1 MKPSQFESYL
11 KHPESLGSGSLPLLE
26 QVAREMPY
34 CQAVQ
39 MMLALNYKKVNSI
52 KYNGQ
57 LKLAA
62 AYSGDRGHLRR
73 LLEEE
78 FPAKPERME
87 DIKASEIEP
96 TTMIETVVVPE
107 IVHETEALP
116 VNSIENEFAGSGS
129 EQTHD
134 IEPDASAQDSD
145 PAVQDNAARVAGILE
160 IPVTDPLPEGGI
172 LTTEDEVANLLRLQ
186 EIVARRLAEIRA
198 SAGEPDRL
206 VEAPKETAF
215 PDETEFSPDEISPEI
230 PVEFDLPDIP
240 EISQPEKPEEPGEE
254 EGFPDEMLTAVSQMM
269 GYDLTRL
276 IKEESPQTA
285 GEKSEDAEQH
295 PEPVRGKTESKK
307 KAELIDRFIQNE
319 PRMSQPK
326 REFFNPVD
334 QARFSSIDH
343 DNIVT
348 ETLARIH
355 LQHGNPEKAIK
366 IYEKLS
372 LNFPEK
378 SSYFAAL
385 ISEIQENRIG
395 G

>member
-11 KHPESLGSGSLPLLE
+11 KHPESLGAGSLPLLE
-26 QVAREMPY
+26 QVALEMPY

-52 KYNGQ
+52 RFNNQ

-73 LLEEE
+73 LLEED
-78 FPAKPERME
+78 FPVANAQKDESLVSGVEATRIAHAVIAREIDLATAELPEDAATDEIIESKSSEAQNSEREAIVPAE
-87 DIKASEIEP
+87 DPIA
-96 TTMIETVVVPE
+96 
-107 IVHETEALP
+107 
-116 VNSIENEFAGSGS
+116 NEVKDQA
-129 EQTHD
+129 
-134 IEPDASAQDSD
+134 
-145 PAVQDNAARVAGILE
+145 AGIAE
-160 IPVTDPLPEGGI
+160 ILVTDPLHGDGI
-172 LTTEDEVANLLRLQ
+172 LSTEDEVTNLLRLQ

-198 SAGEPDRL
+198 SSGVPDQMTERQNEPVL
-206 VEAPKETAF
+206 IEEPEIK
-215 PDETEFSPDEISPEI
+215 PDEISTELPA
-230 PVEFDLPDIP
+230 EFDLPGIP
-240 EISQPEKPEEPGEE
+240 EINQPEEPEE
-254 EGFPDEMLTAVSQMM
+254 PDEAEGFPEEILSAYPKPT
-269 GYDLTRL
+269 GYDLNHSIGDETLQSVEGKQRVPEQQPETGRGITEIERKAAL
-276 IKEESPQTA
+276 IN
-285 GEKSEDAEQH
+285 
-295 PEPVRGKTESKK
+295 
-307 KAELIDRFIQNE
+307 RFIQNE

-343 DNIVT
+343 DDIVT
-348 ETLARIH
+348 ETLARIQ
-355 LQHGNPEKAIK
+355 LKHGNPDKAIK

-385 ISEIQENRIG
+385 ISEIQESRNG

>member
-73 LLEEE
+73 LMEEE
-78 FPAKPERME
+78 FPATPAQVE
-87 DIKASEIEP
+87 DNTVSVSENRRH
-96 TTMIETVVVPE
+96 TETVVVPE
-107 IVHETEALP
+107 NMQETEESQVVP
-116 VNSIENEFAGSGS
+116 VENEYAGSGS
-129 EQTHD
+129 EQIHG
-134 IEPDASAQDSD
+134 IEPEAYTPDSD
-145 PAVQDNAARVAGILE
+145 PAVQDNTAKVAGIFE
-160 IPVTDPLPEGGI
+160 IPDTNPLPEGGI

-186 EIVARRLAEIRA
+186 EIVALRLAEIRA
-198 SAGEPDRL
+198 SAGEPDQL
-206 VEAPKETAF
+206 VEVTKETAF

-240 EISQPEKPEEPGEE
+240 EISQPEKPEEPDKE
-254 EGFPDEMLTAVSQMM
+254 EGFPDEMLTVVSQMM

-276 IKEESPQTA
+276 IKEESPQAA

-343 DNIVT
+343 NDIVT

-355 LQHGNPEKAIK
+355 LQHGNPDKAIK